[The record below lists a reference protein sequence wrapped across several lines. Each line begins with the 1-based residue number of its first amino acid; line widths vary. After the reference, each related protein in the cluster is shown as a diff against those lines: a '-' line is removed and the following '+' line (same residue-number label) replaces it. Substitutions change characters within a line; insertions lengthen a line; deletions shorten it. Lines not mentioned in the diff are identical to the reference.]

1 MFQEIPFYNVPI
13 EKPKIKILKNVDM
26 LIDLAFYDELNVV
39 KTKKTLKK
47 YARSC
52 IIEIMK
58 NKDEKINDP

>member
-13 EKPKIKILKNVDM
+13 EKPKIKTLKNVDM

-52 IIEIMK
+52 ITEIMK

>member
-1 MFQEIPFYNVPI
+1 
-13 EKPKIKILKNVDM
+13 M

>member
-13 EKPKIKILKNVDM
+13 EKPKIKTLKNVDM

-47 YARSC
+47 YAKRY
-52 IIEIMK
+52 ITEIMK

>member
-13 EKPKIKILKNVDM
+13 KKTKIKTLKNVDM
-26 LIDLAFYDELNVV
+26 IIDLPFYDELNVG

-47 YARSC
+47 YARSY
-52 IIEIMK
+52 IIEIIK

>member
-13 EKPKIKILKNVDM
+13 EKPKIKTLKNVNM
-26 LIDLAFYDELNVV
+26 LIDLPFHDELNVV

-47 YARSC
+47 YARRY
-52 IIEIMK
+52 ITEIMK